1 MNVDTVG
8 PAGVVPRPRFPR
20 TTPQHF
26 KPSAGSSF
34 PTSSVLPSIN
44 CSTPGNVPSPSPQ
57 STLGSNCAVPATL
70 HSSAN
75 LRASSLESFNHAPC
89 LTTTMKKTLTVRALF
104 DYDPSSDIGLPCRGL
119 AFQHGDIL
127 HVVNATDQEWWQA
140 RRLMLYGSGEF
151 GARFPDASSMT
162 STLTTRSPL
171 GVIPSRQRIERRQRA
186 RSKRVNFFAKVTVIG
201 SNTTPQLCPNPNA
214 TLPPVNPIN
223 PMSSGVH
230 RDSDPS
236 PSPWL
241 NGQDDVDS
249 FPGLNST
256 LDRHRKSSA
265 SNGSERKTRSGS
277 ITRSLLKRF
286 SNRNRPKGDCL
297 PLSGLPNNLDTVS
310 EGEPMDVIRSYE
322 PVVPITIN
330 LARPLLIF
338 GPLKERV
345 IDALLQD
352 PKFATCVPHTSR
364 PPRPGEKDGIDY
376 HFLPSKAKMEQEIKS
391 DRFIEVGQY
400 QDHYYATS
408 IDSVRRTLQ
417 TGRVCVLDVNLT
429 AIRRLE
435 LAGLYP
441 ISILLK
447 PLSVL
452 HLRSLQRRLTE
463 DQAKRSVDLAL
474 RLESD
479 NWRIFSAIISYDT
492 MECAITAVKNYVLLH
507 GGPVI
512 WVASGIATRT
522 TGELTGTGS
531 QSSTLPRGPR
541 FPVSSAS
548 GNK

>member
-1 MNVDTVG
+1 MNVGTVG

-20 TTPQHF
+20 TTPQNF
-26 KPSAGSSF
+26 KPSAGNAF
-34 PTSSVLPSIN
+34 QTSSVLPSIN

-57 STLGSNCAVPATL
+57 SVIESNCAVPTTL
-70 HSSAN
+70 QSSIN

-104 DYDPSSDIGLPCRGL
+104 DYDPSSDTGLPCRGL

-201 SNTTPQLCPNPNA
+201 SNTAPQLCPNPNA
-214 TLPPVNPIN
+214 TLPPVNPAN
-223 PMSSGVH
+223 PVSSGLH

-241 NGQDDVDS
+241 NGQDDVDT

-256 LDRHRKSSA
+256 LDRHRKS
-265 SNGSERKTRSGS
+265 
-277 ITRSLLKRF
+277 
-286 SNRNRPKGDCL
+286 C
-297 PLSGLPNNLDTVS
+297 
-310 EGEPMDVIRSYE
+310 EPTDVIRSYE
-322 PVVPITIN
+322 PVMPITIN
-330 LARPLLIF
+330 LTRPLLIF

-463 DQAKRSVDLAL
+463 DQAKRSVDLAV
-474 RLESD
+474 RLEAD

-512 WVASGIATRT
+512 WIASGVATRT